1 VVQLTLDELALA
13 VLPWRRPLAELRLTG
28 LSWPRLTLAGLTLAG
43 LTLAGLTLAHLG
55 EAGLTLALL
64 TWALLLRPATGLGTL
79 HLSRSALIATLEIG
93 RLGRA
98 DRVGG
103 LSCVRR

>member
-1 VVQLTLDELALA
+1 
-13 VLPWRRPLAELRLTG
+13 
-28 LSWPRLTLAGLTLAG
+28 
-43 LTLAGLTLAHLG
+43 
-55 EAGLTLALL
+55 LL
-64 TWALLLRPATGLGTL
+64 TWALLTRTLLTWAWLLRPATGLGTL